1 MNNEGMLLVGVDE
14 LQKAYKSCR
23 DIAMEADNIRTMVQ
37 QCIDGDC
44 SETELRANL
53 DILKVKINKTKRIH
67 ERMTKAFQIIE
78 RALG

>member
-1 MNNEGMLLVGVDE
+1 
-14 LQKAYKSCR
+14 
-23 DIAMEADNIRTMVQ
+23 MEADNIRTMVQ
-37 QCIDGDC
+37 QCIDGNC

-67 ERMTKAFQIIE
+67 ERMAKAYQIIE

>member
-1 MNNEGMLLVGVDE
+1 MNKGMAMVAVDE

-23 DIAMEADNIRTMVQ
+23 DIAMETDNIRTMVQ
-37 QCIDGDC
+37 QCINGDC

-53 DILKVKINKTKRIH
+53 DILKVKINKTNRIH
-67 ERMTKAFQIIE
+67 ERMAKVFQIIE

>member
-1 MNNEGMLLVGVDE
+1 MNKGMAMVAIDE
-14 LQKAYKSCR
+14 LKKAYKSCR

-37 QCIDGDC
+37 QCINGDC
-44 SETELRANL
+44 SETELRENL

-67 ERMTKAFQIIE
+67 ERMAKAYQIIE

>member
-1 MNNEGMLLVGVDE
+1 MNKGMAMGAVDE

-23 DIAMEADNIRTMVQ
+23 DIAMETDNIRTMVQ
-37 QCIDGDC
+37 QCINGDC

-67 ERMTKAFQIIE
+67 ERMAKAFQIIE

>member
-1 MNNEGMLLVGVDE
+1 MNKGMAMVAVDE

-23 DIAMEADNIRTMVQ
+23 DIAMETDNIRTMVQ
-37 QCIDGDC
+37 QCINGDC

-67 ERMTKAFQIIE
+67 ERMAKVFQIIE

>member
-1 MNNEGMLLVGVDE
+1 MNKGMAMVAVDE

-23 DIAMEADNIRTMVQ
+23 DIAMETDNIRTMVQ
-37 QCIDGDC
+37 QCINGNC

-67 ERMTKAFQIIE
+67 ERMAKAFQIIE

>member
-1 MNNEGMLLVGVDE
+1 MNNKGMLLVGIDE

-23 DIAMEADNIRTMVQ
+23 GIAMEADNICTLGQRY
-37 QCIDGDC
+37 INGDC
-44 SETELRANL
+44 SETELRSNL

-67 ERMTKAFQIIE
+67 ERMAKAYQIIE

>member
-1 MNNEGMLLVGVDE
+1 MNKGMAMVAIDE
-14 LQKAYKSCR
+14 LKKVYKSCR

-67 ERMTKAFQIIE
+67 ERMAKAFQIIE

>member
-1 MNNEGMLLVGVDE
+1 MNKGMAMVAIDE
-14 LQKAYKSCR
+14 LKKAYKSCR

-37 QCIDGDC
+37 QCINGDC

-53 DILKVKINKTKRIH
+53 DILKVRINKTKRIH
-67 ERMTKAFQIIE
+67 ERMAKAYQIIE

>member
-1 MNNEGMLLVGVDE
+1 MNKGMAMVAIDE

-23 DIAMEADNIRTMVQ
+23 DIAMETDNIRTMVQ
-37 QCIDGDC
+37 QCINGDC

-67 ERMTKAFQIIE
+67 ERMAKVFQIIE

>member
-1 MNNEGMLLVGVDE
+1 MNKGMAMVAVDE

-23 DIAMEADNIRTMVQ
+23 DIAMETDNIRTMVQ
-37 QCIDGDC
+37 QCINGDC
-44 SETELRANL
+44 TETELRANL

-67 ERMTKAFQIIE
+67 ERMAKVFQIIE